1 MSYFIDTHTHLYTK
15 DFDEDSVEMIQRA
28 LDANVRKMLLPNIDL
43 ESIPAMYALEKQ
55 FPDNCFAM
63 MGLHPCDVKEDYEEV
78 LQKMYHEL
86 QKRKFVAVGEIGIDL
101 YWDKTYLEN
110 QKEAFKRQIAWSKE
124 FNIPFV
130 IHARD
135 SFDEIYAVLDDV
147 WDDSLKGVFH
157 CFTGT
162 IEDVKKINSYKN
174 MYFGIGG
181 VSTYKKSDLPAVIPY
196 IPTNRLLLETDSPY
210 LAPTPK
216 RGKRNE
222 SSYIPL
228 IADNLA
234 TILQISLEEV
244 MFLTTDNALKL
255 FNLTP

>member
-1 MSYFIDTHTHLYTK
+1 MSYFVDTHTHLYSEEFNADRT
-15 DFDEDSVEMIQRA
+15 EMIQRA
-28 LDANVRKMLLPNIDL
+28 LDANVQKLLLPNIDL
-43 ESIPAMYALEKQ
+43 ESLAGMYELEQQ
-55 FPDNCFAM
+55 FPENCHAM
-63 MGLHPCDVKEDYEEV
+63 LGLHPCSVNENYKSV
-78 LQKMYHEL
+78 LDALYQEL
-86 QKRKFVAVGEIGIDL
+86 QKRKFIAIGEIGIDL
-101 YWDKTYLEN
+101 YWDKTFLNE
-110 QKEAFKRQIAWSKE
+110 QKDAFKTQITWSKAL
-124 FNIPFV
+124 NIPFV

-135 SFDEIYAVLDDV
+135 SFTEIYEVLDEV

-162 IEDVKKINSYKN
+162 LEDVEKINTYKN

-181 VSTYKKSDLPAVIPY
+181 VSTFKKSDLPNVIPA
-196 IPTNRLLLETDSPY
+196 IPTERLLLETDSPY

-234 TILQISLEEV
+234 TILQKSVDEIRD
-244 MFLTTDNALKL
+244 LTTQNAKNL
-255 FNLTP
+255 FNF

>member
-1 MSYFIDTHTHLYTK
+1 MSYFVDTHTHLYSAE
-15 DFDEDSVEMIQRA
+15 FDADRTEMIQRA
-28 LDANVRKMLLPNIDL
+28 LDANVQKLLLPNIDL
-43 ESIPAMYALEKQ
+43 ESLAGMYELEQQ
-55 FPDNCFAM
+55 FPKNCHAM
-63 MGLHPCDVKEDYEEV
+63 LGLHPCSVDENYKTV
-78 LQKMYHEL
+78 LDTLYQEL
-86 QKRKFVAVGEIGIDL
+86 QKRKFLAIGEIGIDL
-101 YWDKTYLEN
+101 YWDKTFLNE
-110 QKEAFKRQIAWSKE
+110 QKDAFKTQIAWSKA
-124 FNIPFV
+124 FGIPFV

-135 SFDEIYAVLDDV
+135 SFTEIYEVLDEV

-162 IEDVKKINSYKN
+162 LDDVEKINTYKN

-181 VSTYKKSDLPAVIPY
+181 VSTFKKSDLPNVIPA
-196 IPTNRLLLETDSPY
+196 IPTERLLLETDSPY

-234 TILQISLEEV
+234 TILQKSVEEV
-244 MFLTTDNALKL
+244 RDLTTQNAQNL
-255 FNLTP
+255 FNF

>member
-1 MSYFIDTHTHLYTK
+1 MSYFVDTHTHLYSEEFNADRT
-15 DFDEDSVEMIQRA
+15 EMIQRA
-28 LDANVRKMLLPNIDL
+28 LDANVQKLLLPNIDL
-43 ESIPAMYALEKQ
+43 ESLAGMYELEQQ
-55 FPDNCFAM
+55 FPENCHAM
-63 MGLHPCDVKEDYEEV
+63 LGLHPCSVNENYKSV
-78 LQKMYHEL
+78 LDTLYQEL
-86 QKRKFVAVGEIGIDL
+86 QKRKFIAIGEIGIDL
-101 YWDKTYLEN
+101 YWDKTFLNE
-110 QKEAFKRQIAWSKE
+110 QKDAFKTQIAWSKE
-124 FNIPFV
+124 LNIPFV

-135 SFDEIYAVLDDV
+135 SFTEIYDVLDDV

-162 IEDVKKINSYKN
+162 LEDVEKINTYKN

-181 VSTYKKSDLPAVIPY
+181 VSTFKKSDLPNVIPA
-196 IPTNRLLLETDSPY
+196 ILTERLLLETDSPY

-234 TILQISLEEV
+234 TILQKSVDEIRD
-244 MFLTTDNALKL
+244 LTTQNAKNL
-255 FNLTP
+255 FNF